1 MDVNLEQ
8 LYPAKKGKTARFQV
22 DQVGDKDEEDGT
34 KNNADCNML
43 THQKGDTY
51 FTYANKSL
59 RHYLS
64 RDVLPRENNYRNLL
78 SKSSFRGQ
86 KRRPTMEQ
94 LREEEMEQYTK
105 PPDAESPNVKI
116 IKKGKIVKLGWI
128 SGVFVSTTYSSFED
142 VYALV

>member
-1 MDVNLEQ
+1 MDVSLEQ

-43 THQKGDTY
+43 TRQRADTY

-59 RHYLS
+59 RHYLT

-78 SKSSFRGQ
+78 SKCSFRGQ

-94 LREEEMEQYTK
+94 LREEALEQYIK

-128 SGVFVSTTYSSFED
+128 SGVFVSTTYCSVED